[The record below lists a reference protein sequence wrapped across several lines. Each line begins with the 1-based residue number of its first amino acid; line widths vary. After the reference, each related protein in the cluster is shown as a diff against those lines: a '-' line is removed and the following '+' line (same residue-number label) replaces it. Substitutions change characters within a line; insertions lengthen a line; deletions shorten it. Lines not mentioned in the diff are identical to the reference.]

1 MKGAIIM
8 AELGKQQGEI
18 NERNHYLEQLHNFL
32 DLMQDAVNKGELER
46 YEKME
51 RDFRHV
57 TEQME
62 YVGRRS
68 N

>member
-1 MKGAIIM
+1 MK
-8 AELGKQQGEI
+8 KQQAEI

-32 DLMQDAVNKGELER
+32 ELMQDAVKNGDLER

-57 TEQME
+57 TEQMA
-62 YVGRRS
+62 YVGRRF

>member
-1 MKGAIIM
+1 VK
-8 AELGKQQGEI
+8 KQQSQV
-18 NERNHYLEQLHNFL
+18 NERKHYLEQLHIFL
-32 DLMQDAVNKGELER
+32 ELMQSAVDKNDLER

-57 TEQME
+57 TEQMDF
-62 YVGRRS
+62 VGRRS